1 MIRSKIVG
9 IGSYLPEKVLTN
21 SDLEKMVDTSD
32 AWIIERTGI
41 KSRHIAAQNE
51 YTSDLAVK
59 AALNAL
65 ENAGMAAKDLDM
77 IILATTT
84 PDETLPA
91 TATKVQK
98 ALGMTHGFAF
108 DIQAV
113 CSGFMFALATA
124 DNYIRSG
131 TVRTVLVIGAETLSK
146 IVDWKDRN
154 TCVLFGDG
162 AGAVI
167 LLASEGDGTSKDTG
181 ILATALRSDGT
192 YHDMLK
198 TTGGPSTTGTAGYI
212 YMEGREV
219 FRHAVT
225 NLADIARQ
233 VMADAGI
240 ESQDIDCLVP
250 HQANSRIIEGTAKK
264 MSMSMDKVVLSL
276 PTHGNTSAASIP
288 LALDF
293 GVKSGQIKQGDLL
306 LLESMGGGFTWAGS
320 LIRL

>member
-9 IGSYLPEKVLTN
+9 IGSYLPPRVLTN
-21 SDLEKMVDTSD
+21 SDLERMVDTSD

-59 AALNAL
+59 AALKAL
-65 ENAGMAAKDLDM
+65 ENAGMVAQDLDM

-131 TVRTVLVIGAETLSK
+131 AVRTVLVIGAETLSK

-167 LLASEGDGTSKDTG
+167 LQASEGDGTSKDTG

-192 YHDMLK
+192 YHDILK

-264 MSMSMDKVVLSL
+264 LSMSMDKVVLSL

-293 GVKSGQIKQGDLL
+293 GVKSGQIKRGDLL

>member
-9 IGSYLPEKVLTN
+9 IGSYLPPRVLTN

-65 ENAGMAAKDLDM
+65 ENAGMVAQDLDM

-131 TVRTVLVIGAETLSK
+131 AVRTVLVIGAETLSK

-167 LLASEGDGTSKDTG
+167 LQASEGDGTSKDAG

-264 MSMSMDKVVLSL
+264 LSMSMDKVVLSL

>member
-9 IGSYLPEKVLTN
+9 IGSYLPPRVLTN

-65 ENAGMAAKDLDM
+65 ENAGMVAQDLDM

-131 TVRTVLVIGAETLSK
+131 AVRTVLVIGAETLSK

-167 LLASEGDGTSKDTG
+167 LQASEGDWTSKDAG

-233 VMADAGI
+233 VLADAGI

-264 MSMSMDKVVLSL
+264 LSMSMDKVVLSL

>member
-167 LLASEGDGTSKDTG
+167 LQASEGDGTSKDTG

-264 MSMSMDKVVLSL
+264 LSMSMDKVVLSL

>member
-9 IGSYLPEKVLTN
+9 IGSYLPPRVLTN
-21 SDLEKMVDTSD
+21 SDLERMVDTSD

-65 ENAGMAAKDLDM
+65 ENAGMVAQDLDM

-131 TVRTVLVIGAETLSK
+131 AVRTVLVIGAETLSK

-167 LLASEGDGTSKDTG
+167 LQASEGDGTSKDTG

-192 YHDMLK
+192 YHDILK

-264 MSMSMDKVVLSL
+264 LSMSMDKVVLSL

-293 GVKSGQIKQGDLL
+293 GVKSGQIKRGDLL

>member
-9 IGSYLPEKVLTN
+9 IGSYLPPRVLTN

-41 KSRHIAAQNE
+41 KSRHIATQNE

-65 ENAGMAAKDLDM
+65 ENAGMAAQDLDM

-131 TVRTVLVIGAETLSK
+131 AVRTVLVIGAETLSK

-167 LLASEGDGTSKDTG
+167 LQASEGDGTSKDTG

-192 YHDMLK
+192 YHDILK

-264 MSMSMDKVVLSL
+264 LSMSMDKVVLSL

>member
-9 IGSYLPEKVLTN
+9 IGSYLPPRVLTN

-65 ENAGMAAKDLDM
+65 ENAGMAAQDLDM

-131 TVRTVLVIGAETLSK
+131 AVRTVLVIGAETLSK

-167 LLASEGDGTSKDTG
+167 LQASEGDGTSKDTG

-192 YHDMLK
+192 YHDILK

-212 YMEGREV
+212 YLEGREV

-264 MSMSMDKVVLSL
+264 LSMSMDKVVLSF

>member
-9 IGSYLPEKVLTN
+9 IGSYLPPRVLTN

-65 ENAGMAAKDLDM
+65 ENAGMAAQDLDM

-84 PDETLPA
+84 PDEPLPA

-131 TVRTVLVIGAETLSK
+131 AVRTVLVIGAETLSK

-167 LLASEGDGTSKDTG
+167 LQASEGDGTSKDTG

-192 YHDMLK
+192 YHDILK

-264 MSMSMDKVVLSL
+264 LSMSMDKVVLSL

>member
-9 IGSYLPEKVLTN
+9 IGSYLPPRVLTN

-65 ENAGMAAKDLDM
+65 ENAGMAAQDLDM

-131 TVRTVLVIGAETLSK
+131 AVRTVLVIGAETLSK

-167 LLASEGDGTSKDTG
+167 LQASEGDGTSKDTG

-192 YHDMLK
+192 YHDILK

-264 MSMSMDKVVLSL
+264 LSMSMDKVVLSL

>member
-9 IGSYLPEKVLTN
+9 IGSYLPPRVLTN

-32 AWIIERTGI
+32 AWITERTGI
-41 KSRHIAAQNE
+41 KSRHIAADNE
-51 YTSDLAVK
+51 YTSDLAIR
-59 AALNAL
+59 AALKAL
-65 ENAGMAAKDLDM
+65 EDAGMTAKDLDM

-98 ALGMTHGFAF
+98 ALEMTHGFAF

-124 DNYIRSG
+124 DNYIRAG
-131 TVRTVLVIGAETLSK
+131 AVRRVLVIGAETLSK
-146 IVDWKDRN
+146 IVDWTDRN

-167 LLASEGDGTSKDTG
+167 LEASEGDGTSKDTG
-181 ILATALRSDGT
+181 VLATALRSDGT
-192 YHDMLK
+192 YHNMLK
-198 TTGGPSTTGTAGYI
+198 TTGGPSTTGTAGHI

-225 NLADIARQ
+225 NLADIARR
-233 VMADAGI
+233 VMTDAGV

-264 MSMSMDKVVLSL
+264 LSMPMQKVVLSL

-293 GVKSGQIKQGDLL
+293 GVKSGQIKKGDLL

-320 LIRL
+320 LVRL

>member
-9 IGSYLPEKVLTN
+9 IGSYLPPRVLTN

-65 ENAGMAAKDLDM
+65 ENVDMVAQDLDM

-131 TVRTVLVIGAETLSK
+131 AVRTVLVIGAETLSK

-167 LLASEGDGTSKDTG
+167 LQASEGDGTSKDTG

-192 YHDMLK
+192 YHDILK

-264 MSMSMDKVVLSL
+264 LSMSMDKVVLSL

>member
-9 IGSYLPEKVLTN
+9 IGSYLPNRVLTN

-32 AWIIERTGI
+32 AWITERTGI
-41 KSRHIAAQNE
+41 KSRHIATEAE
-51 YTSDLAVK
+51 LTSDLAIQ
-59 AALNAL
+59 AARRAL
-65 ENAGMAAKDLDM
+65 TDAQIEAPDIDM

-91 TATKVQK
+91 TATKIQH

-124 DNYIRSG
+124 DNYIKSG
-131 TVRTVLVIGAETLSK
+131 YIKTALVIGGETLSK
-146 IVDWKDRN
+146 IVDWTDRN

-162 AGAVI
+162 AGAVV
-167 LLASEGDGTSKDTG
+167 LQAGQGDGTSDDVG
-181 ILATALRSDGT
+181 VLSTALRSDGT
-192 YHDMLK
+192 YHDMLR
-198 TTGGPSTTGTAGYI
+198 TTGGPSSTGTVGHI

-233 VMADAGI
+233 VMKEADVQAT
-240 ESQDIDCLVP
+240 DIDCLVP
-250 HQANSRIIEGTAKK
+250 HQANARIIEGTAKK
-264 MSMSMDKVVLSL
+264 LRMPMEKVVLSL

-293 GVKSGQIKQGDLL
+293 GVKSGQIKKGDLL

>member
-9 IGSYLPEKVLTN
+9 IGSYLPPRVLTN

-65 ENAGMAAKDLDM
+65 ENAGMAAQDLDM

-131 TVRTVLVIGAETLSK
+131 AVRTVLVIGAETLSK

-167 LLASEGDGTSKDTG
+167 LQASEGDGTSKDTG

-192 YHDMLK
+192 YHDILK
-198 TTGGPSTTGTAGYI
+198 TTGGPSTTGTAG
-212 YMEGREV
+212 
-219 FRHAVT
+219 
-225 NLADIARQ
+225 
-233 VMADAGI
+233 
-240 ESQDIDCLVP
+240 
-250 HQANSRIIEGTAKK
+250 
-264 MSMSMDKVVLSL
+264 
-276 PTHGNTSAASIP
+276 
-288 LALDF
+288 
-293 GVKSGQIKQGDLL
+293 
-306 LLESMGGGFTWAGS
+306 
-320 LIRL
+320 

>member
-9 IGSYLPEKVLTN
+9 IGSYLPPRVLTN

-41 KSRHIAAQNE
+41 KSRHIVAQNE

-65 ENAGMAAKDLDM
+65 ENAGMVAQDLDM

-131 TVRTVLVIGAETLSK
+131 AVRTVLVIGAETLSK

-167 LLASEGDGTSKDTG
+167 LQASEGDGTSKDTG

-264 MSMSMDKVVLSL
+264 LSMSMDKVVLSL

>member
-9 IGSYLPEKVLTN
+9 IGSYLPPRVLTN

-32 AWIIERTGI
+32 AWITERTGI
-41 KSRHIAAQNE
+41 KSRHIAADNE
-51 YTSDLAVK
+51 YTSDLAIR
-59 AALNAL
+59 AALKAL
-65 ENAGMAAKDLDM
+65 EDAGMTAKDLDM

-98 ALGMTHGFAF
+98 ALEMTHGFAF

-124 DNYIRSG
+124 DNYIRAG
-131 TVRTVLVIGAETLSK
+131 AVRRVLVIGAETLSK
-146 IVDWKDRN
+146 IVDWTDRN

-167 LLASEGDGTSKDTG
+167 LEASEGDGTSKDTG
-181 ILATALRSDGT
+181 VLATALRSDGK
-192 YHDMLK
+192 YHDLLK
-198 TTGGPSTTGTAGYI
+198 TTGGPSTTGTAGHI

-225 NLADIARQ
+225 NLADIARR
-233 VMADAGI
+233 VMADAGV
-240 ESQDIDCLVP
+240 EPQDVDCLVP

-264 MSMSMDKVVLSL
+264 LSMPMQKVVLSL

-293 GVKSGQIKQGDLL
+293 GVKSGQIKKGDLL

-320 LIRL
+320 LVRL

>member
-1 MIRSKIVG
+1 MIRSEIAG
-9 IGSYLPEKVLTN
+9 IGSYLPSRVLTN
-21 SDLEKMVDTSD
+21 SDLERIVDTSD
-32 AWIIERTGI
+32 AWITERTGI
-41 KSRHIAAQNE
+41 KSRHIAAKSE

-65 ENAGMAAKDLDM
+65 DNAGMAVKDLDM

-124 DNYIRSG
+124 DNYIRSKA
-131 TVRTVLVIGAETLSK
+131 VQTVLVIGAETLSK
-146 IVDWKDRN
+146 IVDWTDRN

-167 LLASEGDGTSKDTG
+167 LQASEGDGTSKDTG

-192 YHDMLK
+192 YHDILK

-233 VMADAGI
+233 VMTEAGV

-264 MSMSMDKVVLSL
+264 LSMPMQKVVLSL

-293 GVKSGQIKQGDLL
+293 GVKSGQIKKGDLL
-306 LLESMGGGFTWAGS
+306 LLESMGGGFTWAGG
-320 LIRL
+320 LIRF

>member
-9 IGSYLPEKVLTN
+9 IGSYLPPRVLTN

-59 AALNAL
+59 AALNTL
-65 ENAGMAAKDLDM
+65 ENAGMVAQDLDM

-131 TVRTVLVIGAETLSK
+131 AVRTVLVIGAETLSK

-167 LLASEGDGTSKDTG
+167 LQASEGDGTSKDTG

-264 MSMSMDKVVLSL
+264 LSMSMDKVVLSL

>member
-9 IGSYLPEKVLTN
+9 IGSYLPPRVLTN

-65 ENAGMAAKDLDM
+65 ENAGMVAQDLDM

-131 TVRTVLVIGAETLSK
+131 AVRTVLVIGAETLSK

-167 LLASEGDGTSKDTG
+167 LQASEGDGTSKDTG

-264 MSMSMDKVVLSL
+264 LSMSMDKVVLSL

>member
-9 IGSYLPEKVLTN
+9 IGSYLPPRVLTN
-21 SDLEKMVDTSD
+21 SDLERMVDTSD

-59 AALNAL
+59 AALKAL
-65 ENAGMAAKDLDM
+65 ENAGMTAKDLDM

-131 TVRTVLVIGAETLSK
+131 AVRTVLVIGAETLSK

-162 AGAVI
+162 AGGVI
-167 LLASEGDGTSKDTG
+167 LQASEGNGTSKDTG

-192 YHDMLK
+192 YHDILK

-264 MSMSMDKVVLSL
+264 LSMSMDKVVLSL

-293 GVKSGQIKQGDLL
+293 GVKSGQIKRGDLL

>member
-9 IGSYLPEKVLTN
+9 IGSYLPPRVLTN

-65 ENAGMAAKDLDM
+65 ENAGMAAQDLDM

-131 TVRTVLVIGAETLSK
+131 AVRTVLVIGAETLSK

-167 LLASEGDGTSKDTG
+167 LQASEGDGTSKDTG

-192 YHDMLK
+192 YHDILK

-264 MSMSMDKVVLSL
+264 LSMSMDKVVLSL
-276 PTHGNTSAASIP
+276 PTHGNTSAASTP

>member
-9 IGSYLPEKVLTN
+9 IGSYLPPRVLTN
-21 SDLEKMVDTSD
+21 SDLERMVDTSD

-59 AALNAL
+59 AALKAL
-65 ENAGMAAKDLDM
+65 ENAGMTAKDLDM

-131 TVRTVLVIGAETLSK
+131 AVRTVLVIGAETLSK

-162 AGAVI
+162 AGGVI
-167 LLASEGDGTSKDTG
+167 LQASEGDGTSKDTG

-192 YHDMLK
+192 YHDILK

-264 MSMSMDKVVLSL
+264 LSMSMDKVVLSL

-293 GVKSGQIKQGDLL
+293 GVKSGQIKRGDLL

>member
-9 IGSYLPEKVLTN
+9 IGSYLPPRVLTN

-32 AWIIERTGI
+32 AWITERTGI
-41 KSRHIAAQNE
+41 KSRHIAADNE
-51 YTSDLAVK
+51 YTSDLAVR
-59 AALNAL
+59 AALKAL
-65 ENAGMAAKDLDM
+65 ENAGMAAEDLDM

-131 TVRTVLVIGAETLSK
+131 AVRTVLVIGAETLSK

-167 LLASEGDGTSKDTG
+167 LQASEGDGTSKDTG

-264 MSMSMDKVVLSL
+264 LSMSMDKVVLSL

-293 GVKSGQIKQGDLL
+293 GIKSGQIKQGDLL

>member
-1 MIRSKIVG
+1 MIRSEIAG
-9 IGSYLPEKVLTN
+9 IGSYLPSRVLTN
-21 SDLEKMVDTSD
+21 SDLERIVDTSD
-32 AWIIERTGI
+32 AWITERTGI
-41 KSRHIAAQNE
+41 KSRHIAAKNE

-65 ENAGMAAKDLDM
+65 DNAGMAVKDLDM

-124 DNYIRSG
+124 DNYIRSKA
-131 TVRTVLVIGAETLSK
+131 VQTVLVIGAETLSK
-146 IVDWKDRN
+146 IVDWTDRN

-167 LLASEGDGTSKDTG
+167 LQASEGDGTSKDTG

-192 YHDMLK
+192 YHDILK

-233 VMADAGI
+233 VMTEAGV

-264 MSMSMDKVVLSL
+264 LSMPMQKVVLSL

-293 GVKSGQIKQGDLL
+293 GVKSGQIKKGDLL
-306 LLESMGGGFTWAGS
+306 LLESMGGGFTWAGG
-320 LIRL
+320 LIRF

>member
-9 IGSYLPEKVLTN
+9 IGSYLPPRVLTN

-65 ENAGMAAKDLDM
+65 ENAGMVAQDLDM

-167 LLASEGDGTSKDTG
+167 LQASEGDGTSKDTG

-240 ESQDIDCLVP
+240 ESKDIDCLVP

-264 MSMSMDKVVLSL
+264 LSMSMDKVVLSL

>member
-9 IGSYLPEKVLTN
+9 IGSYLPPRVLTN
-21 SDLEKMVDTSD
+21 SDLERMVDTSD
-32 AWIIERTGI
+32 AWITERTGI
-41 KSRHIAAQNE
+41 KSRHIAAENE

-124 DNYIRSG
+124 DNYIRSKA
-131 TVRTVLVIGAETLSK
+131 VQTVLVIGAETLSK
-146 IVDWKDRN
+146 IVDWTDRN

-167 LLASEGDGTSKDTG
+167 LQASEGGGTSKDIG
-181 ILATALRSDGT
+181 ILATALRSDGM
-192 YHDMLK
+192 YHDILK

-233 VMADAGI
+233 VMTDAGV
-240 ESQDIDCLVP
+240 ESHDIDCLVP

-264 MSMSMDKVVLSL
+264 LSMPMQKVVLSL

-293 GVKSGQIKQGDLL
+293 GVKSGQIKKGDLL

-320 LIRL
+320 LIRF

>member
-1 MIRSKIVG
+1 MIRSEIAG
-9 IGSYLPEKVLTN
+9 IGSYLPPGVLTN
-21 SDLEKMVDTSD
+21 SDLERIVDTSD
-32 AWIIERTGI
+32 AWITERTGI
-41 KSRHIAAQNE
+41 KSRHIAAKNE

-65 ENAGMAAKDLDM
+65 DNAGMVAKDLDM

-124 DNYIRSG
+124 DNYIRSKA
-131 TVRTVLVIGAETLSK
+131 VRTVLVIGAETLSK
-146 IVDWKDRN
+146 IVDWTDRN

-167 LLASEGDGTSKDTG
+167 LQASEGDGTSKDTG

-192 YHDMLK
+192 YHDILK

-233 VMADAGI
+233 VMTEAGV

-264 MSMSMDKVVLSL
+264 LNMPMQKVVLSL

-293 GVKSGQIKQGDLL
+293 GVKSGQIKKGDLL
-306 LLESMGGGFTWAGS
+306 LLESMGGGFTWAGG
-320 LIRL
+320 LIRF

>member
-9 IGSYLPEKVLTN
+9 IGSYLPPRVLTN
-21 SDLEKMVDTSD
+21 SDLERMVDTSD
-32 AWIIERTGI
+32 AWITERTGI
-41 KSRHIAAQNE
+41 KSRHIAAENE

-124 DNYIRSG
+124 DNYIRSKA
-131 TVRTVLVIGAETLSK
+131 VQTVLVIGAETLSK
-146 IVDWKDRN
+146 IVDWTDRN

-167 LLASEGDGTSKDTG
+167 LQASEGGGTSKDIG

-192 YHDMLK
+192 YHDILK

-233 VMADAGI
+233 VMTDAGV

-264 MSMSMDKVVLSL
+264 LSMPMQKVVLSL

-293 GVKSGQIKQGDLL
+293 GVKSGQIKKGDLL

-320 LIRL
+320 LIRF

>member
-9 IGSYLPEKVLTN
+9 IGSYLPPRVLTN

-59 AALNAL
+59 AALNTL
-65 ENAGMAAKDLDM
+65 ENAGMVAQDLDM

-131 TVRTVLVIGAETLSK
+131 AVLTVLVIGAETLSK

-167 LLASEGDGTSKDTG
+167 LQASEGDGTSKDTG

-264 MSMSMDKVVLSL
+264 LSMSMDKVVLSL

>member
-9 IGSYLPEKVLTN
+9 IGSYLPPRVLTN

-65 ENAGMAAKDLDM
+65 ENAGMAAQDLDM

-131 TVRTVLVIGAETLSK
+131 AVRTVLVIGAETLSK

-167 LLASEGDGTSKDTG
+167 LQASEGDGTSKDTG

-264 MSMSMDKVVLSL
+264 LSMSMDKVVLSL

>member
-9 IGSYLPEKVLTN
+9 IGSYLPPRVLTN

-32 AWIIERTGI
+32 AWITERTGI
-41 KSRHIAAQNE
+41 KSRHIAADNE
-51 YTSDLAVK
+51 YTSDLAVR
-59 AALNAL
+59 AALKAL
-65 ENAGMAAKDLDM
+65 ENAGMAAEDLDM

-98 ALGMTHGFAF
+98 ALEMTHGFAF

-124 DNYIRSG
+124 DNYIRAGS
-131 TVRTVLVIGAETLSK
+131 VRRVLVIGAETLSK
-146 IVDWKDRN
+146 IVDWTDRN

-167 LLASEGDGTSKDTG
+167 LEASEGNGTSKDTG
-181 ILATALRSDGT
+181 VLATALRSDGT
-192 YHDMLK
+192 YHDLLK
-198 TTGGPSTTGTAGYI
+198 TTGGPSTTGMAGHI

-225 NLADIARQ
+225 NLADIARR
-233 VMADAGI
+233 VMVDAGV

-264 MSMSMDKVVLSL
+264 LSMPMQKVVLSL

-293 GVKSGQIKQGDLL
+293 GVKSGQIKKGDLL

-320 LIRL
+320 LVRL

>member
-9 IGSYLPEKVLTN
+9 IGSYLPDKVLTN

-32 AWIIERTGI
+32 AWITERTGI
-41 KSRHIAAQNE
+41 KSRHIASQNE
-51 YTSDLAVK
+51 YTSDLAVQ
-59 AALNAL
+59 ASLMALKDANIT
-65 ENAGMAAKDLDM
+65 AKDLDM

-84 PDETLPA
+84 PDDTLPA

-98 ALGMTHGFAF
+98 ALKMTHGFAF

-124 DNYIRSG
+124 DNYIRAG
-131 TVRTVLVIGAETLSK
+131 VVKTVLVIGAETLSK
-146 IVDWKDRN
+146 IVDWTDRN

-162 AGAVI
+162 AGAVVLQTAI
-167 LLASEGDGTSKDTG
+167 GEGTSKDTG
-181 ILATALRSDGT
+181 ILSTALRSDGT

-198 TTGGPSTTGTAGYI
+198 TTGGPSTTGTAGHI

-225 NLADIARQ
+225 NLADIARK
-233 VMADAGI
+233 VMSDAGVQTG
-240 ESQDIDCLVP
+240 EIDCLVP
-250 HQANSRIIEGTAKK
+250 HQANARIIEGTAKK
-264 MSMSMDKVVLSL
+264 LSMPMTKVVLSL

-293 GVKSGQIKQGDLL
+293 GVKSGQIKKGDLL

>member
-9 IGSYLPEKVLTN
+9 IGSYLPPRVLTN

-65 ENAGMAAKDLDM
+65 ENVGMVAQDLDM

-131 TVRTVLVIGAETLSK
+131 AVRTVLVIGAETLSK

-167 LLASEGDGTSKDTG
+167 LQASEGDGTSKDTG

-264 MSMSMDKVVLSL
+264 LSMSMDKVVLSL